1 MSPETLALVMEVH
14 EALEPFGGYTEW
26 WNGPS
31 QIKFAQRVQALGKPI
46 REVTVG
52 ELQDKGRFT
61 RITSA
66 SLKESHPHDVQ
77 IVVEAPNYKR

>member
-46 REVTVG
+46 RDVTVG
-52 ELQDKGRFT
+52 ELQEVVAAMADEMKDDFYQ
-61 RITSA
+61 RIY
-66 SLKESHPHDVQ
+66 P
-77 IVVEAPNYKR
+77 